1 MSIGP
6 MIEGFRRKRLPRL
19 GKIGLGEKAVKD
31 GREYPRDLPHFD
43 LADAPGVA
51 DVYGAKPTELDVM
64 VPCVDIAEWFP
75 VSLKRYGTDRLLC
88 RGDGNTAVAFNSAT
102 GGFEEIAC
110 GYKSCAYFAEKRCT
124 EVGNLMV
131 ILPKVSIFGVFQ
143 IDTGSFHGINKVYDA
158 YEMALQRVVD
168 ITGNPQ
174 DILRVQF
181 RLARIPEAITYT
193 GVDREG
199 KPFLKTV
206 TKALLN
212 LIPPQLSFD
221 DAKQLH
227 AAIAAE
233 RRQLSGGRVA
243 PPAALPAP
251 SASWDEA
258 EEGEVDVDVDVDV
271 DESQPEGL
279 YPNAAPPAA
288 SLEQRAQWAELVEQ
302 AVALG
307 ANAADVE
314 SKVCGAL
321 GQSRFEDLAEEQA
334 TEAIE
339 GLRKAIEQ
347 WSQGQPEEADGAS
360 AGPTS
365 GQVDAWAALLEQA
378 AGMGKVP
385 DVVEKMALKQFG
397 VAFFTELDGERA
409 AQAVDGLKAMLKTWE
424 TAAAAESGGGNGKK
438 TRAKAAGESQSAKAA
453 TPAQAPAATDAP
465 AAQPAASGNGGQ
477 ASFGGFR

>member
-1 MSIGP
+1 

-19 GKIGLGEKAVKD
+19 GKIGLGEKAVRD

-43 LADAPGVA
+43 LTDAPGVA

-64 VPCVDIAEWFP
+64 VPCVEIAEWFP

-110 GYKSCAYFAEKRCT
+110 HYKDCPHFLEKRCT

-158 YEMALQRVVD
+158 YEMALQRVID

-181 RLARIPEAITYT
+181 RLARVPEAVTYT
-193 GVDREG
+193 AVDKEG
-199 KPFLKTV
+199 KSSLRTV

-221 DAKQLH
+221 EAKQLH

-233 RRQLSGGRVA
+233 RRQLSGGRMGA
-243 PPAALPAP
+243 PAALPAP

-258 EEGEVDVDVDVDV
+258 EEGEVDVD
-271 DESQPEGL
+271 ESQPEGL

-288 SLEQRAQWAELVEQ
+288 SIEQRMQWAELVEQ
-302 AVALG
+302 AVTLG
-307 ANAADVE
+307 ASAADVE
-314 SKVCGAL
+314 AKICGEF
-321 GQSRFEDLAEEQA
+321 GGKRFDDLAEEQA

-339 GLRKAIEQ
+339 GLRQAIEQ
-347 WSQGQPEEADGAS
+347 WSQGQPEEADGAK

-365 GQVDAWAALLEQA
+365 GQVDAWQALLNHA

-397 VAFFTELDGERA
+397 VAFFTELAEERA

-424 TAAAAESGGGNGKK
+424 TAAAAESGGGNGK
-438 TRAKAAGESQSAKAA
+438 TRAKAAGESQSAKGA